1 MISLSVD
8 DGCASDVR
16 LAELASKYEVP
27 VTFYWPV
34 EWRSL
39 AYEKGYKP
47 LTYGQALDIASD
59 FEIGSHTITH
69 RHLTDLDLSEAL
81 IEIAESKVILM
92 NLFKQPINKF
102 CFPRGY
108 SNEELNKVALQL
120 YNSYRLTKGIDA
132 DGNKLVHVHPNSGA
146 NDNKPWRDCI
156 TDKTHLW
163 MHSFDLDRFGLW
175 DELEECLREATLA

>member
-39 AYEKGYKP
+39 AYDKGYKP

-81 IEIAESKVILM
+81 IEIAESKVMLM

-102 CFPRGY
+102 CPPRGY
-108 SNEELNKVALQL
+108 TNEVLTEQTLNL
-120 YNSYRLTKGIDA
+120 YESQRLTKGK
-132 DGNKLVHVHPNSGA
+132 GLVHVHPNSGA
-146 NDNKPWRDCI
+146 NGNIHWMDYASENEVEE
-156 TDKTHLW
+156 LW
-163 MHSFDLDRFGLW
+163 LHSWELDRYPNEW
-175 DELEECLREATLA
+175 KNLEDYLRATTLS